1 MIEKFLKMFFPTFV
15 THKRNIESAKV
26 FERARDDKG
35 RLKADDKKTPTF
47 NEAWVGGQAPAK
59 KKAAPKKAAPKK
71 KTAPKK
77 AIKKKSAPK
86 KKATKKKK

>member
-1 MIEKFLKMFFPTFV
+1 MIKKFLKMFFPTFV

-47 NEAWVGGQAPAK
+47 NEAWVGGQAPA
-59 KKAAPKKAAPKK
+59 PKKAAPKK
-71 KTAPKK
+71 RGRPKGSKNKTTRSKK
-77 AIKKKSAPK
+77 
-86 KKATKKKK
+86 